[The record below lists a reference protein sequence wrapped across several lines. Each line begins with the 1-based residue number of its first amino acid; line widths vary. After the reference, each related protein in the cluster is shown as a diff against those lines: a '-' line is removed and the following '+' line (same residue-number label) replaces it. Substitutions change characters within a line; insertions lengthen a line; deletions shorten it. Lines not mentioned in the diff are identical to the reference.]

1 MKKKGGGA
9 NAAKAKRIVK
19 EQAKR
24 VCEML
29 FVVNV
34 VFVYMFFYV
43 CCSQEFVAEVR
54 EEKTKIFKEHRQKS
68 DDFIPLESGGLS
80 KVLSRFKPTKRK

>member
-34 VFVYMFFYV
+34 VFVYMFFMCVVHRNLWPKFARKRQKYSKNIDKRV
-43 CCSQEFVAEVR
+43 TILFLWKAEVC
-54 EEKTKIFKEHRQKS
+54 Q
-68 DDFIPLESGGLS
+68 
-80 KVLSRFKPTKRK
+80 RF